1 MNVTQNEEEISFLQN
16 ELSIL
21 EEEDRRLDELIA
33 CSKARNERLSLELTH
48 KTEKEI
54 QSNIDCKK
62 SQSACEALCKTL
74 DEVNRKL
81 RDTLTRYDPDSHFV
95 NFIDMTNGN
104 ENIRKICSL
113 VAPLIDPEHTIHEK
127 SDDYLSLATSK
138 DLEIC
143 RRRILRSCQI
153 YLANQV
159 EIEKLKAMLDFLLM
173 VNVNENNPSWDL
185 INSQESLA
193 AKEVFKKGI
202 LEILDGV
209 ALKMADYHLKEIKV
223 HYLERELEYYRK
235 RFKYICDMLDNL
247 TKQLSY
253 YVLTNYLQL
262 VETKDVECINDLLK
276 RIMEY
281 IDDDL
286 GRCHSRTEKMKRIDD
301 YNLHMKKP
309 LLERCQVA
317 SSIIKIL
324 GGTANSLESAAEIVG
339 QFKAELNSLQLQI
352 FSSSFSIDE
361 ENVHKMRA
369 NVNILEEFLSSGPT
383 DKIILIP
390 TNLQKVCLQIEE
402 HLKKEKESIDVA
414 VGIPKIAV
422 KSMKQSAKLIKE
434 LWMNFLINPSKVE
447 HVLLQAEEDF
457 NKRNCEYF

>member
-1 MNVTQNEEEISFLQN
+1 MNVTQNEEEITFLKN

-21 EEEDRRLDELIA
+21 EEEERRLDELIA
-33 CSKARNERLSLELTH
+33 CSEARNERLSLELTH

-54 QSNIDCKK
+54 QLQVECKK

-81 RDTLTRYDPDSHFV
+81 RDRLTRYDPDSHFV
-95 NFIDMTNGN
+95 KFIDMRSSN
-104 ENIRKICSL
+104 ENIRNICSL
-113 VAPLIDPEHTIHEK
+113 VAPLIDPDHTIHEK

-143 RRRILRSCQI
+143 RRRILRSHQI

-159 EIEKLKAMLDFLLM
+159 EIEKLKAMLDFLSM
-173 VNVNENNPSWDL
+173 VNINENNPSWDL
-185 INSQESLA
+185 INSQESITV
-193 AKEVFKKGI
+193 KELFKKEI
-202 LEILDGV
+202 LEVLDGV
-209 ALKMADYHLKEIKV
+209 ALKIADYHLKEIKV
-223 HYLERELEYYRK
+223 HYVERELEYYRK
-235 RFKYICDMLDNL
+235 RFKYICNMLDNL

-253 YVLTNYLQL
+253 CALTNCLQL
-262 VETKDVECINDLLK
+262 EEKKDVECINDLCQK
-276 RIMEY
+276 IIEY
-281 IDDDL
+281 IDVDL
-286 GRCHSRTEKMKRIDD
+286 GRCHSRTERMKRIDD
-301 YNLHMKKP
+301 YNLHVKKT
-309 LLERCQVA
+309 LFERCQVV

-361 ENVHKMRA
+361 ENVRRMRA
-369 NVNILEEFLSSGPT
+369 NVDILEEFLSSGPT
-383 DKIILIP
+383 DKIVLIP
-390 TNLQKVCLQIEE
+390 TDLQKVCLQIEE
-402 HLKKEKESIDVA
+402 HLKKEKESIDIA
-414 VGIPKIAV
+414 VGIPKMAI
-422 KSMKQSAKLIKE
+422 KSMKQSAKFIKE

-447 HVLLQAEEDF
+447 YVLLQAEEDF